1 MSQEKG
7 RISPVYQTLAELG
20 LSELERKLYTVSLS
34 LGPASITV
42 IAERMGIS
50 RPNVYKVIRGLEKH
64 GLASFIGGKKYIK
77 SFQVESPSVV
87 MQRLREKREVL
98 GKVDEALT
106 GELADL
112 LAKYEQGRG
121 PANVRVLRGR
131 KDFRDAYIQ
140 VFEEAEKE
148 ILFFGSY
155 ADFLK
160 EIGPELGEKRIG
172 RRIQRQVRARALILQ
187 SPDAEILSASD
198 AKELRETRFL
208 STPTNFSCSFYLF
221 ANKAVLWQPMTP
233 VAILIEDQYLVSMWR
248 VMFELLWEKSS
259 TK

>member
-7 RISPVYQTLAELG
+7 RISPIYQALAELG

-34 LGPASITV
+34 LGPAPITD

-87 MQRLREKREVL
+87 MQRLREKREEL

-131 KDFRDAYIQ
+131 KEFREVYVQ
-140 VFEEAEKE
+140 VFEEAEGE
-148 ILFFGSY
+148 IQFFGS
-155 ADFLK
+155 FENFIK
-160 EIGPELGEKRIG
+160 EIGPELGDL
-172 RRIQRQVRARALILQ
+172 RIQRRVQQGIPIRALGPR
-187 SPDAEILSASD
+187 SPQAELFRAND
-198 AKELRETRFL
+198 AKELRTTRYLIDAAPFV
-208 STPTNFSCSFYLF
+208 TSFYLF
-221 ANKAVLWQPMTP
+221 ANKAIFWQPMTP
-233 VAILIEDQYLVSMWR
+233 VAILVEDQYLVAMWR
-248 VMFELLWEKSS
+248 TMFELLWEKSS
-259 TK
+259 Q